1 MTKVSFV
8 TIPSAIVTQKFN
20 NYNPTMY
27 GGGGKHKGID
37 FGIIVGTPVYTC
49 MDGVVTTAVV
59 TQSGYGRHVRIT
71 HNDNSMSIYGHL
83 SQLMVEVG
91 DIVVA
96 GQQIGLSGGDPTDG
110 IDGDGLSTGAH
121 LHWEIRPP
129 NSLTTDQGA
138 VDPMEWCN
146 KYIVGIRK
154 QAEVT
159 AYNGLR
165 VRTSPTTGDILYVMP
180 HRTLV
185 NIIEEKNGW
194 ARILSTRPE
203 WCSLDYLNFTGIET
217 EVKEDTDDD
226 VNIYTDAEKLEI
238 LWKAHPELH

>member
-1 MTKVSFV
+1 MTKVAFV

-138 VDPMEWCN
+138 VDPMEWCCQ
-146 KYIVGIRK
+146 YIEGTRRE
-154 QAEVT
+154 AEIT
-159 AYNGLR
+159 TYLGLR
-165 VRTSPTTGDILYVMP
+165 ARHEPSTDGTILYVMP
-180 HRTLV
+180 HRTLINV
-185 NIIEEKNGW
+185 LDEVDGW
-194 ARILSTRPE
+194 SKILSLRPE
-203 WCSLDYLNFTGIET
+203 WCFSEYINFTGIT
-217 EVKEDTDDD
+217 SEVVESE
-226 VNIYTDAEKLEI
+226 VNIYTDKEKLNI
-238 LWKAHPELH
+238 LWEAHPELH